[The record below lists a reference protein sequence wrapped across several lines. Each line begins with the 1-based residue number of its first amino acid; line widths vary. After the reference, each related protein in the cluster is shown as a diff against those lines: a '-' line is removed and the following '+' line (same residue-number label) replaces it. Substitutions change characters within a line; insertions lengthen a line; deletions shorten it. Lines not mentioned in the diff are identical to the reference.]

1 VQPLGLRSEMTFMA
15 FAGDRAV
22 LIERADEALQQASA
36 PTAGLFSKVMQG
48 ACARLPALKG
58 LGSVTRL
65 ERLIDAGA
73 WAEAALA
80 LVELEMP
87 AWSVRRL
94 ACESG
99 EWVCSLSRQPNLPIA
114 VDDTAEASHEV
125 LALAILRAVIEVRRR
140 SAAAE
145 TKSAVPSVAASSP
158 RMFCCDS
165 FA

>member
-1 VQPLGLRSEMTFMA
+1 MAFMA

-22 LIERADEALQQASA
+22 LIERADKALQLASA

-58 LGSVTRL
+58 LGSAARL

-94 ACESG
+94 ACERG

-145 TKSAVPSVAASSP
+145 MKSAVPSVAASSQ